1 MLHARPLSRKNSL
14 SLSLSFFGTLRA
26 RRGRQWKKHG
36 GIRMNTLKTREQR
49 AMEGDAGEWGEDK
62 ITALQ
67 GGQRRRDRDAF
78 RSPCIKIK

>member
-1 MLHARPLSRKNSL
+1 
-14 SLSLSFFGTLRA
+14 
-26 RRGRQWKKHG
+26 
-36 GIRMNTLKTREQR
+36 MNTLKTREQR